1 MNITALPAATKETS
15 TSAAAVRGTLGA
27 VVFAEVL
34 KPLAAGLGPAGD
46 VVVERIVDGLFANPK
61 R

>member
-1 MNITALPAATKETS
+1 MDITALPAAMKESS
-15 TSAAAVRGTLGA
+15 TSAAVVRGTLSA
-27 VVFAEVL
+27 VVFSDVL

-46 VVVERIVDGLFANPK
+46 VLVARIVDRLFVNPQ